1 MGIEA
6 AFVGTDHLQQD
17 EKGDYE
23 PHSPL
28 EHNISDNNIENGC
41 KVCIQMRSSW
51 RWYAP
56 VNTPSDETPSTA

>member
-28 EHNISDNNIENGC
+28 EHNISDNNIECGC
-41 KVCIQMRSSW
+41 KLCIQMLF
-51 RWYAP
+51 
-56 VNTPSDETPSTA
+56 EL